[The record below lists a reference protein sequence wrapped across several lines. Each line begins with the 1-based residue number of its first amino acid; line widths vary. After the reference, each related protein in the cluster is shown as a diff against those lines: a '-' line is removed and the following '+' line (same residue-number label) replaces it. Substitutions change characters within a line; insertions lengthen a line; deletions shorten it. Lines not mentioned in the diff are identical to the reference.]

1 LALDSTTQTGN
12 RSRPSWG
19 TYGGFL
25 MAAIGS
31 SVGLGNV
38 WKFPYEL
45 GIHGGTFLYVYL
57 ACVVFVA
64 FPLIIS
70 ELMLGRI
77 GQGNPVSGLINVA
90 KLERLSSMWQLIGW
104 LGVLGSFLIFSYY
117 SVVASWI
124 LFYTM
129 KAISG
134 AFTAVPAEIV
144 QNQFGALLRNTDQM
158 LVWHTVFILMVVLV
172 LSQSVR
178 IGLERAVRW
187 LMPGFILLLVILA
200 FYSRQLGDYQAA
212 LNFMFEFNWQD
223 INAELLVTALTQALF
238 SLSIGIG
245 ILIMYGSYLSES
257 RPLFFGA
264 GTIMLFD
271 SAIAILMGV
280 VIFSIAFA
288 FGLAP
293 DSGAGLI
300 FETLPV
306 AFSQMVDN
314 SILVSSLFFILVL
327 FAALTSGF
335 ALLEPS
341 IALLTRELPIK
352 RRTAAWLLGAIAW
365 LLGLL
370 SLYSFS
376 SLKFSFYYFGKE
388 REYGYFDLFNILSVH
403 LILPLTAL
411 LTALL
416 AGWCVSRTRARAA
429 LGEPWNMSFN
439 WWRLCNR
446 FMAPV
451 LISLVLI
458 AVLFVPA

>member
-245 ILIMYGSYLSES
+245 IL
-257 RPLFFGA
+257 
-264 GTIMLFD
+264 
-271 SAIAILMGV
+271 AIAILMGV